1 MYQLY
6 SIQLP
11 SKIIRDRLSKV
22 LAKKGIMS
30 KIFFDPIHMTKHFTN
45 YKIKQN
51 VMTNTEKISERILSL
66 PMYPELTKRDIN
78 EITDVI
84 SEFFEQK

>member
-1 MYQLY
+1 
-6 SIQLP
+6 
-11 SKIIRDRLSKV
+11 
-22 LAKKGIMS
+22 
-30 KIFFDPIHMTKHFTN
+30 MTKHFTN

>member
-1 MYQLY
+1 MLFFEPLHMPKH
-6 SIQLP
+6 ITN
-11 SKIIRDRLSKV
+11 SKI
-22 LAKKGIMS
+22 
-30 KIFFDPIHMTKHFTN
+30 T
-45 YKIKQN
+45 QN
-51 VMTNTEKISERILSL
+51 EMAITEKVSESILSL